1 MAEKKTRV
9 PAPPRRQAGP
19 KRRDTREPARWH
31 KRTVVAAAVALAAL
45 AATIAAVVVV
55 RGGSGE
61 RALAETLAAADCTLK
76 TYPEQAARH
85 VASYDVKV
93 AYNSSPPTSGPHHQ
107 QPVVW
112 GAYPE
117 PVVEIQEPH
126 NLEHGGVVIHYGER
140 VGSATLERLQAFY
153 SDSPNGMVLA
163 PLPQLGRRIT
173 LTAWTKSATC
183 EKFDQKAFAA
193 FRSTYRGKGPERI
206 PIGNLRPGT

>member
-1 MAEKKTRV
+1 MAEKKTQV

-19 KRRDTREPARWH
+19 KRRDAREPARWR
-31 KRTVVAAAVALAAL
+31 KRTVVGAAVALAL
-45 AATIAAVVVV
+45 AAAIAAVVVV
-55 RGGSGE
+55 RGGRGE
-61 RALAETLAAADCTLK
+61 RALAETLAAADCALK

-85 VASYDVKV
+85 LASYDVKV

-140 VGSATLERLQAFY
+140 VGLATLEQLQAFY

-163 PLPQLGRRIT
+163 PLPKLGRRIT
-173 LTAWTKSATC
+173 LTAWTKSASC
-183 EKFDQKAFAA
+183 ERFDEEAFTA
-193 FRSTYRGKGPERI
+193 FRRTYRGKGPERI
-206 PIGNLRPGT
+206 PVGNLQPGT